1 MTSPDMIITRSI
13 RNTFMRSNSFILKF
27 ILLFIVLLMVSSNG
41 KTQPIES
48 EIITSDD
55 DKTIMCFVYHR
66 FGDSRYPT
74 TNVSVK
80 DFESHL
86 NWLTKHDFTFLNFSD
101 AISYLQSDEP
111 ARKIAVITIDDGYK
125 SFFKNGLP
133 LLKKYKLPATLFIN
147 TETIDGGDY
156 MGWPEL
162 KTAMNDNIEI
172 GNHTHSHDYFLNKPT
187 ATRYKAFKD
196 EIELSQSI
204 IEKNIDFTPTVFSY
218 PYGEFDVEMKNIAK
232 QVGFKAAAA
241 QNSGVIYAGTDL
253 FMCPRFPMSEAY
265 SGLDK
270 FIEKASAKALKIVK
284 RSPENPYLPAD
295 KKPILTLTIDI
306 ADLRLDQ
313 VQCFVQGG
321 KCSFK
326 IIEKSSDKATI
337 TFQSVAPINGR
348 RRTLYTITVPDKK
361 GVWHWYSHLC
371 INASIRE

>member
-13 RNTFMRSNSFILKF
+13 RNTFMKTNSFILKF
-27 ILLFIVLLMVSSNG
+27 ILLFNVLLMVGSHG
-41 KTQPIES
+41 KTQPIET
-48 EIITSDD
+48 EIITADD

-86 NWLTKHDFTFLNFSD
+86 NWLTRDDFSFLNFSD
-101 AISYLQSDEP
+101 AITYLQSDEP
-111 ARKIAVITIDDGYK
+111 ARKIAVITIDDGYT

-133 LLKKYKLPATLFIN
+133 LLKKYKVPATVFIN
-147 TETIDGGDY
+147 TETVDGGDY
-156 MGWPEL
+156 MDWSEL
-162 KTAMNDNIEI
+162 KTAMKNNIEI
-172 GNHTHSHDYFLNKPT
+172 GNHTHSHDYFLNKPIT
-187 ATRYKAFKD
+187 TRYKAFKE

-204 IEKNIDFTPTVFSY
+204 IQKNLHFTPIVFSY
-218 PYGEFDVEMKNIAK
+218 PYGEFTMEMKNIAK
-232 QVGFKAAAA
+232 QAGFKAAAA
-241 QNSGVIYAGTDL
+241 QNSGVVYTGTDL

-265 SGLDK
+265 SSLDK
-270 FIEKASAKALKIVK
+270 FVEKASSKALKILQ
-284 RSPENPYLPAD
+284 RSPDSFELPSN
-295 KKPILTLTIDI
+295 KKPILKLTI
-306 ADLRLDQ
+306 ASSDLRLDQ
-313 VQCFVQGG
+313 LQCFVQGG

-326 IIEKSSDKATI
+326 IIDKSADKATI

-361 GVWHWYSHLC
+361 GVWHWYSHLW

>member
-13 RNTFMRSNSFILKF
+13 RNTSMKTNSFILKF
-27 ILLFIVLLMVSSNG
+27 ILLFNVLMIVGSNG
-41 KTQPIES
+41 KTQPIET
-48 EIITSDD
+48 EIVTSDEG
-55 DKTIMCFVYHR
+55 KTIMCFVYHR

-101 AISYLQSDEP
+101 AIAYLQSDG
-111 ARKIAVITIDDGYK
+111 ADRKIAVITIDDGYK

-133 LLKKYKLPATLFIN
+133 LLKKYKAPATLFIN

-162 KTAMNDNIEI
+162 RTAMKNNIEI
-172 GNHTHSHDYFLNKPT
+172 GNHTHSHDYFLNKP
-187 ATRYKAFKD
+187 ASTRYSSFKE

-204 IEKNIDFTPTVFSY
+204 IQKNLDFTPTVFSY

-241 QNSGVIYAGTDL
+241 QNSGVVYAGTDL

-270 FIEKASAKALKIVK
+270 FIEKASAKALKVLN
-284 RSPENPYLPAD
+284 RSPENPYLPSN

-306 ADLRLDQ
+306 TDLRLDQ
-313 VQCFVQGG
+313 LQCFVQGG

-326 IIEKSSDKATI
+326 IIEKSAAKATI
-337 TFQSVAPINGR
+337 TFQSVAVITGR
-348 RRTLYTITVPDKK
+348 RRTLCTITIPDKK
-361 GVWHWYSHLC
+361 GVWHWYSHLWV
-371 INASIRE
+371 NPSIKE